1 MSRDYA
7 CCSRSNPDSFDSPL
21 HDGQHIQQLFI
32 LNAHLFN
39 SLGNVHALQQTQQ
52 ICKVNFKNT
61 QTSIFVGSNVSDSES
76 TWLFIG
82 ATENG
87 FSIIGHNRSMLA
99 NRVSYWLNTNGSSY
113 AYVTTETAGLEGITM
128 AYEAIK
134 SGRCVGAVVGTVSLV
149 MHPESLYQH
158 NKMNLLSK
166 DGQCR
171 SFDADCDGFGR
182 SDSCVV
188 LYLQKARDAKRI
200 YATVVHSD
208 KEFFGDRKAGLV
220 RPLDD
225 PLISLLSRFYD
236 KCGIDPSEI
245 AFLEANGCG
254 VKVYDEEEFKAI
266 EKVLLN
272 RRRTP
277 LLVGSVKSNL
287 GHSDAA
293 SALCSVAKVLI
304 AMETGYI
311 PPNLNYN
318 KPAPYIPALLD
329 GRIKV
334 MTEKTKWDGGLVA
347 LNSIGSTGSYAH
359 TLLRS
364 CTKDKPQDNT
374 PKDGVPRIVCVS
386 GRTEEGIT
394 KVIDKVMTEK
404 TKWDGGL
411 VALNSI
417 GSTGSYAHTLLRS
430 CTKDKPQDNTPKD
443 GVPRIVCVS
452 GRTEEGITKVID
464 KLKSMP
470 VDVEFIRLLHD
481 IHSSNI
487 TNHNYRG
494 YILLPIGDTTY
505 TEWKH
510 FNGSVRPVWFVF
522 SGMGSQWVG
531 MGQHLMKLPVL
542 AATLEKCHNI
552 LLPFGIDLLHIL
564 TTDDSKIFNN
574 ILHSFVGIASI
585 QMALVE
591 LLKLLNIVP
600 DGLIGHSVGELG
612 CAYADG
618 CFSAEQMILAAYYRG
633 MASLETELINGSMAA
648 IGMKN

>member
-1 MSRDYA
+1 MVHLERYSQATVLY
-7 CCSRSNPDSFDSPL
+7 
-21 HDGQHIQQLFI
+21 DGQHQQ
-32 LNAHLFN
+32 
-39 SLGNVHALQQTQQ
+39 SLASFRQRSRSSADSTDLQGNNPVDL
-52 ICKVNFKNT
+52 KNT

-128 AYEAIK
+128 AYQAIK
-134 SGRCVGAVVGTVSLV
+134 SGRCVGAVVGTVNLV

-171 SFDADCDGFGR
+171 SFDADLQMEKYFCLIQQGDGFAR

-254 VKVYDEEEFKAI
+254 VKNREDNAHPEKDWEILGNNIHDATKSNVYDEEEFKAI
-266 EKVLLN
+266 EKVFLN

-394 KVIDKVMTEK
+394 KVIDKKRLTSNQTNER
-404 TKWDGGL
+404 L
-411 VALNSI
+411 
-417 GSTGSYAHTLLRS
+417 
-430 CTKDKPQDNTPKD
+430 
-443 GVPRIVCVS
+443 
-452 GRTEEGITKVID
+452 E
-464 KLKSMP
+464 LKSMP
-470 VDVEFIRLLHD
+470 VDIEFIRLLHD

-487 TNHNYRG
+487 INHNYRG

-505 TEWKH
+505 TEW
-510 FNGSVRPVWFVF
+510 
-522 SGMGSQWVG
+522 
-531 MGQHLMKLPVL
+531 
-542 AATLEKCHNI
+542 
-552 LLPFGIDLLHIL
+552 
-564 TTDDSKIFNN
+564 
-574 ILHSFVGIASI
+574 
-585 QMALVE
+585 
-591 LLKLLNIVP
+591 
-600 DGLIGHSVGELG
+600 
-612 CAYADG
+612 
-618 CFSAEQMILAAYYRG
+618 
-633 MASLETELINGSMAA
+633 
-648 IGMKN
+648 

>member
-1 MSRDYA
+1 MA
-7 CCSRSNPDSFDSPL
+7 ETTGNNPVDL
-21 HDGQHIQQLFI
+21 
-32 LNAHLFN
+32 
-39 SLGNVHALQQTQQ
+39 
-52 ICKVNFKNT
+52 KNT

-394 KVIDKVMTEK
+394 KVIDK
-404 TKWDGGL
+404 
-411 VALNSI
+411 
-417 GSTGSYAHTLLRS
+417 
-430 CTKDKPQDNTPKD
+430 
-443 GVPRIVCVS
+443 
-452 GRTEEGITKVID
+452 
-464 KLKSMP
+464 LKSMP